1 MAAPKAIFPD
11 GVATHTKEQVSYFGP
26 DGFLRRH
33 QYTVDVL
40 GAARGLN
47 YAYDYRDIDGIK
59 VPTQRRI
66 YGDDGGGH
74 QIPNP
79 VLISIDI
86 NEMGL

>member
-1 MAAPKAIFPD
+1 MFSEP
-11 GVATHTKEQVSYFGP
+11 T
-26 DGFLRRH
+26 
-33 QYTVDVL
+33 
-40 GAARGLN
+40 RGLN
-47 YAYDYRDIDGIK
+47 YAYNYRDIDGIK

-86 NEMGL
+86 SEMEFVEG

>member
-1 MAAPKAIFPD
+1 MN
-11 GVATHTKEQVSYFGP
+11 H
-26 DGFLRRH
+26 
-33 QYTVDVL
+33 
-40 GAARGLN
+40 
-47 YAYDYRDIDGIK
+47 AYDYRDIDGIK

-86 NEMGL
+86 SEMEFVEG